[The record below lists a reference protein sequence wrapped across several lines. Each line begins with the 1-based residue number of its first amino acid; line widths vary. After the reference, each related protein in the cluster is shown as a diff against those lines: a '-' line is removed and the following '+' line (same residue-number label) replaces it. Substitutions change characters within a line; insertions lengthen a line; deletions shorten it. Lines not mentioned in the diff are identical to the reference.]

1 MEAIQ
6 TLLLYLSSSI
16 DSTTL
21 RQLNI
26 VCTSMLSMTGRVT
39 MLGIS
44 RWAGKGGSY
53 RTIQRF
59 FQKTIC
65 WEKLNWIIAQK
76 KISKM
81 DVVIFAGD
89 ATTITKSGKC
99 TSGIGRFFSSIYSK
113 TVKGLS
119 FQCISLINV
128 TTKSSWPLLIE
139 QIPPKVKHETNTTKG
154 EVPVKRGKGRPKGS
168 KNKNKADVEL
178 NIEMIQLKG
187 MISKIKALISNVVA
201 PVYFVYDG
209 ALGNNAGAQM
219 VIQSGLHLISKLK
232 YNSALFLPWDGEYS
246 GKGAPRKYGCQ
257 LNCRAIDDK
266 YLMSEST
273 EDGILTRTF
282 QLQVLSKSFAKM
294 LNITVILKKNIS
306 TCKERHIILFST
318 DLSLDWKSIV
328 EYYSLR
334 FQIEFNFRDSKQFWG
349 LEDFMV
355 IKEACVTNAANIAF
369 FMVNLSQSLLLTSE
383 TESINDLKSSY
394 HGLRYLNEILKCLPK
409 NSDIIK
415 SNSLNE
421 RILALGRIHPLR
433 MAA

>member
-16 DSTTL
+16 DSSTL
-21 RQLNI
+21 RQLTI

-65 WEKLNWIIAQK
+65 WEKLNWITAQK
-76 KISKM
+76 QINKM

-128 TTKSSWPLLIE
+128 TTKSSWPLLVE
-139 QIPPKVKHETNTTKG
+139 QILPKEKCETNKTKDKA
-154 EVPVKRGKGRPKGS
+154 VVKRGKGRPKGS
-168 KNKNKADVEL
+168 KNKNKAVVEL
-178 NIEMIQLKG
+178 KAEMIQLKG

-232 YNSALFLPWDGEYS
+232 YNSALFLPWEGEYS
-246 GKGAPRKYGCQ
+246 GKGAPRKYGSQ
-257 LNCRAIDDK
+257 LNCRSIDDK
-266 YLMSEST
+266 YLVFEST

-282 QLQVLSKSFAKM
+282 QLQVLSKSFAQM

-306 TCKERHIILFST
+306 TGKERHIILFST
-318 DLSLDWKSIV
+318 DLGLAWNSIV

-334 FQIEFNFRDSKQFWG
+334 FQIEFNFRDAKQFWG

-355 IKEACVTNAANIAF
+355 IKQVCVTNAANIAF
-369 FMVNLSQSLLLTSE
+369 FMVNLSQSLLLSSQ
-383 TESINDLKSSY
+383 TESINDLKTKY
-394 HGLRYLNEILKCLPK
+394 HGMRYLDEILKWLPK

-415 SNSLNE
+415 NNALSE
-421 RILALGRIHPLR
+421 HILALGRIHPLQ
-433 MAA
+433 MAT